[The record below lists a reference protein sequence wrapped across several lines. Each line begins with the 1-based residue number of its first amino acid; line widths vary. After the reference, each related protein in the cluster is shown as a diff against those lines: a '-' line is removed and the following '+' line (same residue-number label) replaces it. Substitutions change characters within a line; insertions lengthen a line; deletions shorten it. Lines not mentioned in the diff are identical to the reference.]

1 MNKVAIERLVKEM
14 SQSDIEVL
22 LAVLEV
28 ELKERYYAEN
38 PSPDSLYDA
47 VYMPEEKFLELETF
61 SEGIH

>member
-22 LAVLEV
+22 LSALEI

-38 PSPDSLYDA
+38 PSPDDLYND
-47 VYMPEEKFLELETF
+47 VYMPEDKFLQLETF

>member
-22 LAVLEV
+22 LSVLEV
-28 ELKERYYAEN
+28 ELKDRYYAEN
-38 PSPDSLYDA
+38 PSPDDLYND
-47 VYMPEEKFLELETF
+47 VYMPEDKFLELETF